1 MRAAIKVPLYAASDG
16 TEKRAEIAMT
26 ESLIKRE
33 HHSEITK
40 SKVSRQKIIDAAL
53 KEFGQH
59 GYEGASTNQICL
71 SAGISKGLL
80 YHYFKSKENLFLA
93 VCDQCLQDQEEALSF
108 GNLPY
113 RVITTGELFAF
124 FRKQAD
130 FYSAHPNHYH
140 ILSQIATSGR
150 SEVLEGFV
158 SEKRRRYREQG
169 SVAMRL
175 FLSRSPV
182 RPEID
187 KELALELIMGIT
199 DNIQSRYLDM
209 IFRQQISIDMAL
221 DTLEK
226 GLQAAIDII
235 LHGILQPGYDEG
247 DKRE

>member
-1 MRAAIKVPLYAASDG
+1 MG
-16 TEKRAEIAMT
+16 TCHT
-26 ESLIKRE
+26 VSLPR
-33 HHSEITK
+33 
-40 SKVSRQKIIDAAL
+40 
-53 KEFGQH
+53 
-59 GYEGASTNQICL
+59 
-71 SAGISKGLL
+71 
-80 YHYFKSKENLFLA
+80 
-93 VCDQCLQDQEEALSF
+93 
-108 GNLPY
+108 
-113 RVITTGELFAF
+113 GELFAF

-169 SVAMRL
+169 SVAMRVVPEPD
-175 FLSRSPV
+175 PV